1 MRVFVDT
8 NIIISA
14 ILFPNAK
21 VAKVFSHLIE
31 KHTVIIASY
40 IKEECKEVFE
50 KKFPLKKEQLNIFF
64 NGIRFEEFKTPEK
77 IDEKKYPKI
86 RDIKDL
92 PVLVSAILS
101 DSDILITGDKDF
113 EDIKIDKPL
122 IFTPAAYFE
131 LIRAEGL
138 IPRRLRR
145 NKGY

>member
-40 IKEECKEVFE
+40 IKDECKEVFE

-64 NGIRFEEFKTPEK
+64 DGIRFEEFKTPEK

-131 LIRAEGL
+131 LI
-138 IPRRLRR
+138 
-145 NKGY
+145 

>member
-21 VAKVFSHLIE
+21 VAKVFSHVIE

-50 KKFPLKKEQLNIFF
+50 KKFPLKKEQLDIFF
-64 NGIRFEEFKTPEK
+64 GGINFEEFKTPEK
-77 IDEKKYPKI
+77 IDEKKYPEI

-122 IFTPAAYFE
+122 IFTPSKYFE
-131 LIRAEGL
+131 LI
-138 IPRRLRR
+138 
-145 NKGY
+145 

>member
-21 VAKVFSHLIE
+21 VAKVFSHVIE
-31 KHTVIIASY
+31 KHMVIIASY

-64 NGIRFEEFKTPEK
+64 DGIRFEEFKTPEK
-77 IDEKKYPKI
+77 IDEKKYPEI

-101 DSDILITGDKDF
+101 DSDILITFG
-113 EDIKIDKPL
+113 
-122 IFTPAAYFE
+122 TTG
-131 LIRAEGL
+131 IRAGYPIPCETL
-138 IPRRLRR
+138 STVPRRSRR
-145 NKGY
+145 GC

>member
-21 VAKVFSHLIE
+21 VAKVFSHVIE

-64 NGIRFEEFKTPEK
+64 DGIRFEEFKTPEK

-113 EDIKIDKPL
+113 QDIKIDKPL
-122 IFTPAAYFE
+122 IFTPSKYFE
-131 LIRAEGL
+131 LI
-138 IPRRLRR
+138 
-145 NKGY
+145 

>member
-21 VAKVFSHLIE
+21 VAKVFSHVIE

-64 NGIRFEEFKTPEK
+64 DGIRFEEFKTPEK

-131 LIRAEGL
+131 LI
-138 IPRRLRR
+138 
-145 NKGY
+145 